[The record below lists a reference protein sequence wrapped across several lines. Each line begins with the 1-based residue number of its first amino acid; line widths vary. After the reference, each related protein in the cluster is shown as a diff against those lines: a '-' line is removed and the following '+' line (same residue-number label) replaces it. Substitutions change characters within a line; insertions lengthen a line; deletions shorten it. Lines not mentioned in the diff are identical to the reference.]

1 VRVERIERLD
11 DPRVADYRDLRES
24 ELRDDA
30 GRFVVEGR
38 LGVERL
44 LLRSRFRPRS
54 VLATPAAMEALGS
67 ALASLADETP
77 VYLAEQRLLVGVVGY
92 PMHRGCLAVAE
103 RGPGLAADDL
113 LARVR
118 PTRGLVVALEA
129 VSNPDNVGA
138 IFRNAWAFGA
148 DGVLLGRG
156 CADPLYRK
164 AVRVSMGGTLLVPW
178 AWAEGGA
185 ALVER
190 MRAHG
195 LLVVAL
201 TPGPGGCDVRELAA
215 LCIGRATALLLG
227 SEGEGLSAEALAR
240 ADLPVRIAMAP
251 GVDSLN
257 VATASAIALHHLSC
271 LGP

>member
-1 VRVERIERLD
+1 MRVERIERLD
-11 DPRVADYRDLRES
+11 DPRVADYRDLREP
-24 ELRDDA
+24 ELRDGA

-44 LLRSRFRPRS
+44 LLHSGYRARS
-54 VLATPAAMEALGS
+54 VFATPVAVDALGS
-67 ALASLADETP
+67 ALASLDDETP

-92 PMHRGCLAVAE
+92 PMHRGCLAAAE
-103 RGPGLAADDL
+103 RGPGLAADEL
-113 LARVR
+113 LAGVH

-148 DGVLLGRG
+148 HAVLLGRG

-185 ALVER
+185 TLVER
-190 MRAHG
+190 LHAHG
-195 LLVVAL
+195 LRVLAL
-201 TPGPGGCDVRELAA
+201 TPDRDARDVRELAA
-215 LCIGRATALLLG
+215 LAAGRATALLLG
-227 SEGEGLSAEALAR
+227 SEGDGLSAAALAL
-240 ADLPVRIAMAP
+240 ADLRVRIAMAP

-257 VATASAIALHHLSC
+257 VATASAIALHHLAQ